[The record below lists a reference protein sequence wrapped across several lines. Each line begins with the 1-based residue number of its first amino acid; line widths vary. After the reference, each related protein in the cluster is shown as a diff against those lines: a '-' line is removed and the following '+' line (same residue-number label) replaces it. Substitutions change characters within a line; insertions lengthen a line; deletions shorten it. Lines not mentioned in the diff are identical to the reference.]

1 MSYYLKTE
9 YQCNEDDF
17 VQNGDFLNE
26 LTVTI
31 TLCEYRNLIEE
42 RTRHEMTIDKLEK
55 ELKDARESFK
65 NLMSIFMVKS
75 PNVINKICDAFS
87 ELFPQSK
94 NETQEGES
102 NEQIPKQENN
112 D

>member
-1 MSYYLKTE
+1 MSIYLKTD
-9 YQCNEDDF
+9 YQCNDDDF

-31 TLCEYRNLIEE
+31 TLCEYRNLIREQAQNEKRIEILEE
-42 RTRHEMTIDKLEK
+42 
-55 ELKDARESFK
+55 ELKKTRESAK
-65 NLMSIFMVKS
+65 TFMQLFMFKS
-75 PNVINKICDAFS
+75 PETINKICDLVNGIF
-87 ELFPQSK
+87 Q

-102 NEQIPKQENN
+102 NEQIRKQESI

>member
-1 MSYYLKTE
+1 MSNYLKTD
-9 YQCNEDDF
+9 YQYNEDDF

-31 TLCEYRNLIEE
+31 TMCEYRNLIREQAQNEKRIEILEE
-42 RTRHEMTIDKLEK
+42 
-55 ELKDARESFK
+55 ELKKTRESCKTFMQ
-65 NLMSIFMVKS
+65 LFMVKS

-102 NEQIPKQENN
+102 NEQIRKQESI